1 MPIDPLTLAAMS
13 GLVSGLVGGCVNPFV
28 SRTMKYGA
36 RWLSDRFSGHPRE
49 AIEAAQRNAVNF
61 YGQVNICLDGLQHIE
76 GFEEKKDQALSD
88 PDYTSLFQE
97 AVLGAARVNSE
108 QKHRLLARL
117 VTDRLTAEPDSLR
130 NLAAHMACNAVP
142 QLSNTHLKL
151 LGALYVIHHHLPP
164 LELLRLP
171 HDERIDVGTR
181 WFLNE
186 MAPYIPIG
194 EITDL
199 DLAHLIAVS
208 CITYVPQPTE
218 TNPFL
223 IGVDEPNCW
232 KLSIVVHNKFAPHVE
247 LYHFPM
253 TAKLPQIEQN
263 EIGVYLLNAWENTDM
278 RKASLTPAG
287 SLIGLY
293 VRDSYSIETC
303 GK

>member
-13 GLVSGLVGGCVNPFV
+13 GAVSGLVGGCINPFV

-49 AIEAAQRNAVNF
+49 AIETAQRNAVNF
-61 YGQVNICLDGLQHIE
+61 YGQVNICLDGLQQIE

-88 PDYTSLFQE
+88 PDYTCLFQE

-151 LGALYVIHHHLPP
+151 LAALYIIHHHSPP
-164 LELLRLP
+164 SYILRLP
-171 HDERIDVGTR
+171 YDERIDIGNE
-181 WFLNE
+181 WFLTE
-186 MAPYIPIG
+186 IAPFIPIG
-194 EITDL
+194 EVTDL
-199 DLAHLIAVS
+199 DFAHLTAVS
-208 CITYVPQPTE
+208 CITFVPQLTHSG
-218 TNPFL
+218 L
-223 IGVDEPNCW
+223 GGSSEPGCW
-232 KLSIVVHNKFAPHVE
+232 KLPIVVRNKFVSLKE
-247 LYHFPM
+247 LYRLPTPVKEPM
-253 TAKLPQIEQN
+253 IEKDQN
-263 EIGVYLLNAWENTDM
+263 GKDLLSIWDNSDM
-278 RKASLTPAG
+278 RKATPTPAG

-293 VRDSYSIETC
+293 VRDSSIR
-303 GK
+303 